1 MSPNMTEK
9 QLVQE
14 LQQRNTN
21 ALKQVYQ
28 KHREPFIAW
37 ASGKFPTVEKVII
50 EDVYSES
57 VVDFYENILKNKY
70 KYSASIKTYLFTLG
84 RNKIVNIIQ
93 KKITHQRK
101 TDEIVIQEESR
112 TTVSP
117 EATQRQNEQAA
128 VIKVLMSQLC
138 ENCRNV
144 LTLFYFHEQSMKEI
158 AEKMNYK
165 NANVSK
171 TKKRECFKKLMKL
184 AKEKYSKTD
193 FF

>member
-1 MSPNMTEK
+1 MTEK
-9 QLVQE
+9 QLIQE
-14 LQQRNTN
+14 LHGRNTM

-37 ASGKFPTVEKVII
+37 ASGKFPTVETVII
-50 EDVYSES
+50 EDVYSEA
-57 VVDFYENILKNKY
+57 VVDFYENILKKKY
-70 KYSASIKTYLFTLG
+70 KHSASIKTYLFTLG

-101 TDEIVIQEESR
+101 TSDIIIQEENR

-117 EATQRQNEQAA
+117 EAEQRKNEQAA
-128 VIKVLMSQLC
+128 VIKALMSQLC
-138 ENCRNV
+138 EDCRQV
-144 LTLFYFHEQSMKEI
+144 LTLFYFHEHSMKEI
-158 AEKMNYK
+158 AKKMNYK

-171 TKKRECFKKLMKL
+171 TKKRGCFKQLMEL
-184 AKEKYSKTD
+184 AKDKYHKSD

>member
-1 MSPNMTEK
+1 MCGIVGIYLKNKKHQKDLGKLLTGMMNNM
-9 QLVQE
+9 
-14 LQQRNTN
+14 
-21 ALKQVYQ
+21 
-28 KHREPFIAW
+28 
-37 ASGKFPTVEKVII
+37 ASRGPDSAGFAIYDK
-50 EDVYSES
+50 S
-57 VVDFYENILKNKY
+57 NKY